1 MKNEVRSDSILGVRR
16 TN

>member
-1 MKNEVRSDSILGVRR
+1 MKIEVRSDSILGVRR